1 MARKKQHSEHHEEH
15 ADETWLIPYAD
26 LLTLLLALF
35 IVLFATSSLDKK
47 KAAALEYALASAFNS
62 VPPEQVNGTLMEFLN
77 EAEGLDLG
85 EDVGLGSDSQGA
97 VIDITSLRLFDQG
110 SAKIRADGEDIIAKI
125 AELLNSDRYRKFRVT
140 VEGHTDSTKEIDN
153 EYYPSN
159 WELSGARAGS
169 VVREM
174 IKDKITS
181 DRMKAV
187 GMGDVAPA
195 FPSTDMYGEPIPEN
209 KVKNRRVIIR
219 IEPY

>member
-1 MARKKQHSEHHEEH
+1 MARKKQHDEHHEEH
-15 ADETWLIPYAD
+15 ADETWLIPYSD

-85 EDVGLGSDSQGA
+85 EGVGLGSDSKGA
-97 VIDITSLRLFDQG
+97 VIDITSLRLFEQG
-110 SAKIRADGEDIIAKI
+110 SAKIRADAVDVIQKI
-125 AELLNSDRYRKFRVT
+125 SELLNSDRYRKFRIV
-140 VEGHTDSTKEIDN
+140 VEGHTDSSQEVNN
-153 EYYPSN
+153 EFYPSN

-174 IKDKITS
+174 IKDKINS
-181 DRMKAV
+181 DRLKAI
-187 GMGDVAPA
+187 GMADVAPA
-195 FPSTDMYGEPIPEN
+195 FPSTDIYGEPIPEN
-209 KVKNRRVIIR
+209 KVKNRRVVIR